1 MKHHPLLRAA
11 VFCLCATTASPFA
24 WSQTPAPGS
33 DAASAQADDL
43 THRGVNL
50 LKKHQWAEAEELFRQ
65 AWALKR
71 SYDIAGNLGLAEAG
85 LGKWRDAAEHLT
97 FALATFPA
105 NGKAAHRDLLR
116 EKLASAREHVG
127 GLTIEMDAPGA
138 EVLVDGK
145 SVGTAPLAGEV
156 LVEPGAHVVE
166 AQLAG
171 RGAARGEASVVAGGS
186 ASVTLALKSEQA
198 PPPPPP
204 VVPVKRSVVPGA
216 VLGGVAGAA
225 LVTGLGLFA
234 GGRAKLS
241 TAHDMNAAI
250 VGAGHSCVAKAANY
264 DPTCADLYS
273 TASTSNTLQR
283 AGVGLMVGAGAAAV
297 ATVIYFVLPTS
308 GSKPSSTGT
317 LRVTPALAPAAAG
330 LVFSGAF

>member
-1 MKHHPLLRAA
+1 MKHHRPLSVA
-11 VFCLCATTASPFA
+11 VFCLCATAASPFA

-43 THRGVNL
+43 THRGVDL
-50 LKKHQWAEAEELFRQ
+50 LKKHQWAEAEDLFRQ

-97 FALATFPA
+97 LAIATFPA

-116 EKLASAREHVG
+116 EKLASAREHIG
-127 GLTIEMDAPGA
+127 GLAIEVDAAGA

-186 ASVTLALKSEQA
+186 ASVTLALKGEQA
-198 PPPPPP
+198 PPPPPL
-204 VVPVKRSVVPGA
+204 PVKKAWRPG
-216 VLGGVAGAA
+216 
-225 LVTGLGLFA
+225 
-234 GGRAKLS
+234 
-241 TAHDMNAAI
+241 
-250 VGAGHSCVAKAANY
+250 
-264 DPTCADLYS
+264 
-273 TASTSNTLQR
+273 
-283 AGVGLMVGAGAAAV
+283 
-297 ATVIYFVLPTS
+297 
-308 GSKPSSTGT
+308 
-317 LRVTPALAPAAAG
+317 
-330 LVFSGAF
+330 